1 MRWPWSSR
9 DDTSNA
15 EGAAAGRPVAHD
27 GMPVERPV
35 SAWSSLPAVQRLS
48 RPMSLTSAPTAFPPS
63 LASWRSPSLTRT
75 IARQVDPAIVLRS
88 VPTDGGSGPTGGART
103 SGLVAMPVRVPPQP
117 APNPA
122 PVQRYSTEYAV
133 ASPAVVQPSRVD
145 AATEA
150 PSRPVLLAAR
160 PVGMPVR
167 QLAAEALPPEPT
179 PEPISPEPDGD
190 PLGET
195 APEGL
200 PSELGGFAS
209 EATTENQ
216 AVEQVAQQPTQP
228 PADQPAGAAAPAS
241 LTLPQQPPVQRQAAE
256 QTLPS
261 QQRSGCGSFGQRA
274 EARRG

>member
-15 EGAAAGRPVAHD
+15 GASAAERPVTHD

-35 SAWSSLPAVQRLS
+35 SAWSSLPAVQRVS

-75 IARQVDPAIVLRS
+75 IARQVDPAIALRS

-103 SGLVAMPVRVPPQP
+103 SGLVAMPVRVPPRP
-117 APNPA
+117 APSQA

-145 AATEA
+145 AATEV
-150 PSRPVLLAAR
+150 PSRPVLLTAR

-167 QLAAEALPPEPT
+167 QLAAEALPPEPAT
-179 PEPISPEPDGD
+179 EPISTEPDVGPPEPVSPEPDAG
-190 PLGET
+190 P
-195 APEGL
+195 A
-200 PSELGGFAS
+200 
-209 EATTENQ
+209 EA
-216 AVEQVAQQPTQP
+216 
-228 PADQPAGAAAPAS
+228 
-241 LTLPQQPPVQRQAAE
+241 
-256 QTLPS
+256 
-261 QQRSGCGSFGQRA
+261 GQRDCLRNVTDWVL
-274 EARRG
+274 RRSPRAVPLSSRRNSRQVPHRPR